1 MEGHQNVGI
10 HFLCFKNEKKEGP
23 VALLKLCR
31 FFFLCQLSEHTVKI
45 DNAHCHSVE
54 RKATVTQ
61 THPSAVTTEKQIT
74 GRQTLLLLSYFMG
87 NPQTKYS

>member
-61 THPSAVTTEKQIT
+61 THPSAVATEKQIT
-74 GRQTLLLLSYFMG
+74 GRQTLLLLSYFTG

>member
-10 HFLCFKNEKKEGP
+10 HFLRFKNEKKEGP

-61 THPSAVTTEKQIT
+61 THPSAVATEKQIT